1 LHDVIDWQTI
11 SSVTSAGCTVLL
23 AGVTLLTV
31 RSAERSARSAERSL
45 QHGIK
50 PVLIASHLDD
60 RVERIAWGDD
70 HWIKLGGGKAYVD
83 VVGDVIYLAMS
94 LRNVGPGLA
103 VLHSWL
109 PQPRHGDV
117 WPRTEGVLRRP
128 EVADFRAH
136 TRMIYV
142 PAGDLALWQGALRD
156 PSEPLH
162 KELRTLIADRER
174 FDIDVIYSDHE
185 GGQCSIGRFAVTPRE
200 VISSHDPSDNATWT
214 VAMVR
219 HWVLSEQRD
228 LL

>member
-136 TRMIYV
+136 T
-142 PAGDLALWQGALRD
+142 
-156 PSEPLH
+156 
-162 KELRTLIADRER
+162 LIADRER